1 MFRSRQEADANIYVF
16 QSEVQAMVGEAKRFP
31 DIETGGDLYGT
42 FTHGNMPVIW
52 LASGPGPKAKHF
64 PQNFEQDVRFID
76 HWQNQLLEEFGLQY
90 IGSWHSHHTI
100 GLDHPSG
107 GDVRAAKNYAL
118 NHGRRRT
125 LEIIANHEGGRKQVT
140 TLRPYFYPD
149 AQLGGW
155 VPASF
160 TTLRDESP
168 VRMLLGVHEEKFS
181 NGLDWRSVSK
191 HSYSLRISSVRV
203 DVVPYQNEGSGCPV
217 ELESAIARVECE
229 GIEVEARGDFYMLT
243 IPIGED
249 QVLAAAIKNAGGLNV
264 VQVNFI
270 DRGRGINE
278 NIMPRII
285 EAGIPTAIQKNQL
298 DVLRDVLFLTRNSI
312 GV

>member
-1 MFRSRQEADANIYVF
+1 MFGRSSEDANVYIF
-16 QSEVQAMVGEAKRFP
+16 QSEVQAMAGEAKRFP

-64 PQNFEQDVRFID
+64 PMNFEQDVRFIN
-76 HWQNQLLEEFGLQY
+76 HWQSRLLEEFGLQY
-90 IGSWHSHHTI
+90 VGSWHSHHTI

-107 GDVRAAKNYAL
+107 GDMRAAKNYAL

-168 VRMLLGVHEEKFS
+168 LRMLLGAHEERFS
-181 NGLDWRSVSK
+181 NGLDWRNVPK
-191 HSYSLRISSVRV
+191 QSYSLRTSSARSAV
-203 DVVPYQNEGSGCPV
+203 DIACQNEGSGFPV
-217 ELESAIARVECE
+217 ELEGAIGRLECE
-229 GIEVEARGDFYMLT
+229 GIEVEERGDFFMLT
-243 IPIGED
+243 IPAGED
-249 QVLAAAIKNAGGLNV
+249 QVLAVAIKNAGGLNV

-278 NIMPRII
+278 NIMPRMI
-285 EAGIPTAIQKNQL
+285 EAGIPMSIQKNQL
-298 DVLRDVLFLTRNSI
+298 NVLRDVFFLTRNSI